1 MLCERNRKMVFSN
14 LFFIYLFL
22 PLNLILY
29 YAVPNKTWKNVVLLL
44 FSLFFY
50 SWGEPV
56 WVFLLMLT
64 AFLDYTWAK
73 CIEYFHLTG
82 QQRRKKMAL
91 IASLVF
97 DLGMLGVFKYSGF
110 VVENINLLTGLSLPV
125 PQIALPIGISFYT
138 FQTISYVLDVY
149 RGQVA
154 AQKRYYKYLMYLSSY
169 HQLVAGPIVRYSDV
183 AAEIENRTVSAQD
196 FSEGIT
202 RFCLGLTKKVVVANV
217 AGSLARNYLDADL
230 ASLSVAG
237 AWFGVLLY
245 TLQIYYDFSAY
256 SDMAIGLG
264 RMFGFH
270 YHQNFNYP
278 YIAKSVTEFWRR
290 WHISLSSFFRDY
302 VYIPLGGKYRHQIFN
317 ICVVWFLTGLW
328 HGASWNFILWGVFY
342 GALLI
347 VEKLGLLKVLEKIPS
362 VFSHLYLLFLTLIG
376 WTIFYTTDLGK
387 LGGYFGVMFGFS
399 GNAFSD
405 PQLSITFMNNLF
417 WLIAAVLF
425 CMPITQLVKRW
436 AQTQRSEG
444 VRAGIS
450 IVNAIMNV
458 MLLFVCT
465 AMLVGDSYNPFLY
478 FRF

>member
-1 MLCERNRKMVFSN
+1 MVFSN

-73 CIEYFHLTG
+73 CIEYFNLTG

-110 VVENINLLTGLSLPV
+110 VVENINLLTGFSLPV

-217 AGSLARNYLDADL
+217 AGSLAGNYLDADL

-342 GALLI
+342 GELLI

-387 LGGYFGVMFGFS
+387 LGGYFGVMFGLS
-399 GNAFSD
+399 GNALSD

-417 WLIAAVLF
+417 WLVAAVLF

-436 AQTQRSEG
+436 AQAQRSEG

>member
-73 CIEYFHLTG
+73 CIEYFNLTG

-217 AGSLARNYLDADL
+217 AGSLAGNYLDADL

-387 LGGYFGVMFGFS
+387 LGGYFGVMFGLS

>member
-1 MLCERNRKMVFSN
+1 MVFSN

-73 CIEYFHLTG
+73 CIEYFNLTG
-82 QQRRKKMAL
+82 QQRRKKIAL

-217 AGSLARNYLDADL
+217 AGSLAGNYLDADL

-387 LGGYFGVMFGFS
+387 LGGYFGVMFGLS

-417 WLIAAVLF
+417 WLIAVVLF

>member
-1 MLCERNRKMVFSN
+1 MVFSN

-73 CIEYFHLTG
+73 CIEYFNLTG
-82 QQRRKKMAL
+82 QQRRKKIAL

-217 AGSLARNYLDADL
+217 AGSLAGNYLDAEL

-387 LGGYFGVMFGFS
+387 LGGYFGVMFGLS

-417 WLIAAVLF
+417 WLIAVVLF

>member
-1 MLCERNRKMVFSN
+1 MVFSN

-73 CIEYFHLTG
+73 CIEYFNLTG

-217 AGSLARNYLDADL
+217 AGSLAGNYLDADL

-387 LGGYFGVMFGFS
+387 LGGYFGVMFGLS
-399 GNAFSD
+399 GNALSD

-417 WLIAAVLF
+417 WLVVAVLF
-425 CMPITQLVKRW
+425 CMPIIQLVKRW
-436 AQTQRSEG
+436 AQAQRSEG

>member
-1 MLCERNRKMVFSN
+1 MVFSN

-73 CIEYFHLTG
+73 CIEYFNLTG
-82 QQRRKKMAL
+82 QQRRKKIAL

-217 AGSLARNYLDADL
+217 AGSLAGNYLDADL

-362 VFSHLYLLFLTLIG
+362 VFSHFYLLFLTLIG

-387 LGGYFGVMFGFS
+387 LGGYFGVMFGLS
-399 GNAFSD
+399 GNALSD

-436 AQTQRSEG
+436 AQAQRSEG

>member
-1 MLCERNRKMVFSN
+1 MVFSN

-73 CIEYFHLTG
+73 CIEYFNLTG
-82 QQRRKKMAL
+82 QQRRKKIAL

-217 AGSLARNYLDADL
+217 AGSLAGNYLDADL

-342 GALLI
+342 GVLLI

-387 LGGYFGVMFGFS
+387 LGGYFGVMFGLS
-399 GNAFSD
+399 GNALSD

>member
-1 MLCERNRKMVFSN
+1 MVFSN

-73 CIEYFHLTG
+73 CIEYFNLTG
-82 QQRRKKMAL
+82 QQHRKKIAL

-217 AGSLARNYLDADL
+217 AGSLAGNYLDADL

-387 LGGYFGVMFGFS
+387 LGGYFGVMFGLS
-399 GNAFSD
+399 GNALSN

-436 AQTQRSEG
+436 AQAQRSEG

>member
-1 MLCERNRKMVFSN
+1 MVFSN

-82 QQRRKKMAL
+82 QQRRKKIAL

-217 AGSLARNYLDADL
+217 AGSLAGNYLDADL

-387 LGGYFGVMFGFS
+387 LGGYFGVMFGLS
-399 GNAFSD
+399 GNALSD

-436 AQTQRSEG
+436 AQAQRSEG

>member
-1 MLCERNRKMVFSN
+1 MVFSN

-73 CIEYFHLTG
+73 CIEYFNLTG
-82 QQRRKKMAL
+82 QQRRKKIAL

-183 AAEIENRTVSAQD
+183 AAEIENRTVSVQD

-217 AGSLARNYLDADL
+217 AGSLAGNYLDADL

-387 LGGYFGVMFGFS
+387 LGGYFGVMFGLS
-399 GNAFSD
+399 GNALSD

-417 WLIAAVLF
+417 WLVAAVLF
-425 CMPITQLVKRW
+425 CMPITQLVKHW
-436 AQTQRSEG
+436 AQAQRSEG

>member
-1 MLCERNRKMVFSN
+1 MVFSN

-217 AGSLARNYLDADL
+217 AGSLAGNYLDADL

-387 LGGYFGVMFGFS
+387 LGGYFAVMFGFS
-399 GNAFSD
+399 GNAISD

-425 CMPITQLVKRW
+425 CMPITQFVKRW
-436 AQTQRSEG
+436 TQAQRSEG

>member
-1 MLCERNRKMVFSN
+1 MVFSN

-82 QQRRKKMAL
+82 QQRRKKIAL

-217 AGSLARNYLDADL
+217 AGSLAGNYLDADL

-387 LGGYFGVMFGFS
+387 LGGYFGVMFGLS

-436 AQTQRSEG
+436 TQEQRSEG

>member
-1 MLCERNRKMVFSN
+1 MVFSN

-73 CIEYFHLTG
+73 CIEYFNLTG
-82 QQRRKKMAL
+82 QQRCKKMAL

-217 AGSLARNYLDADL
+217 AGSLAGNYLDADL

-264 RMFGFH
+264 LMFGFH

-387 LGGYFGVMFGFS
+387 LGGYFGVMFGLS
-399 GNAFSD
+399 GNALSD

-417 WLIAAVLF
+417 WLVVAVLF
-425 CMPITQLVKRW
+425 CMPIIQLVKRW
-436 AQTQRSEG
+436 AQAQRSEG

>member
-1 MLCERNRKMVFSN
+1 MVFSN

-29 YAVPNKTWKNVVLLL
+29 YSVPNKTWKNVVLLL

-73 CIEYFHLTG
+73 CIEYFNLTG
-82 QQRRKKMAL
+82 QQRRKKIAL

-217 AGSLARNYLDADL
+217 AGSLAGNYLDADL

-387 LGGYFGVMFGFS
+387 LGGYFGVMFGLS
-399 GNAFSD
+399 GNAISD

-436 AQTQRSEG
+436 AQAQRSEG

>member
-1 MLCERNRKMVFSN
+1 MVFSN

-73 CIEYFHLTG
+73 CIEYFNLTG
-82 QQRRKKMAL
+82 QQRRKKIAL

-217 AGSLARNYLDADL
+217 AGSLAGNYLDADL

-290 WHISLSSFFRDY
+290 WHISLSSFFRYY

-387 LGGYFGVMFGFS
+387 LGGYFGVMFGLS

-417 WLIAAVLF
+417 WLIAVVLF

>member
-73 CIEYFHLTG
+73 CIEYFNLTG
-82 QQRRKKMAL
+82 QQRRKKIAL

-202 RFCLGLTKKVVVANV
+202 RLCLGLTKKVVVANV
-217 AGSLARNYLDADL
+217 AGSLAGNYLDADL

-387 LGGYFGVMFGFS
+387 LGGYFGVMFGLS
-399 GNAFSD
+399 GNTFSD

-425 CMPITQLVKRW
+425 CMPTPSL
-436 AQTQRSEG
+436 
-444 VRAGIS
+444 
-450 IVNAIMNV
+450 
-458 MLLFVCT
+458 
-465 AMLVGDSYNPFLY
+465 
-478 FRF
+478 

>member
-1 MLCERNRKMVFSN
+1 MVFSN

-73 CIEYFHLTG
+73 CIEYFNLTG
-82 QQRRKKMAL
+82 QQRRKKIAL

-217 AGSLARNYLDADL
+217 AGSLAGNYLDANL

-387 LGGYFGVMFGFS
+387 LGEYFGVMFGLS
-399 GNAFSD
+399 GNALSD

-417 WLIAAVLF
+417 WLVAAVLF

-436 AQTQRSEG
+436 TQAQRSEG

>member
-1 MLCERNRKMVFSN
+1 MVFSN

-73 CIEYFHLTG
+73 CIEYFNLTG
-82 QQRRKKMAL
+82 QQRRKKIAL

-217 AGSLARNYLDADL
+217 AGSLAGNYLDADL

-387 LGGYFGVMFGFS
+387 LGGYFGVMFGLS
-399 GNAFSD
+399 GNALSD

-417 WLIAAVLF
+417 WLVAAVLF

-436 AQTQRSEG
+436 AQAQRSEG

>member
-1 MLCERNRKMVFSN
+1 MVFSN

-73 CIEYFHLTG
+73 CIEYFNLTG
-82 QQRRKKMAL
+82 QQRRKKIAL

-217 AGSLARNYLDADL
+217 AGSLAGNYLDADL

-278 YIAKSVTEFWRR
+278 YIANSVTEFWRR

-347 VEKLGLLKVLEKIPS
+347 VEKLGLLKMLEKIPS

-387 LGGYFGVMFGFS
+387 LGGYFGVMFGLS
-399 GNAFSD
+399 GNALSD

>member
-1 MLCERNRKMVFSN
+1 MVFSN

-73 CIEYFHLTG
+73 CIEYFNLTG
-82 QQRRKKMAL
+82 QQRRKKIAL

-217 AGSLARNYLDADL
+217 AGSLAGNYLDADL

-387 LGGYFGVMFGFS
+387 LGGYFGVMFGLS

-436 AQTQRSEG
+436 TQEQRSEG

>member
-73 CIEYFHLTG
+73 CIEYFNLTG

-217 AGSLARNYLDADL
+217 AGSLAGNYLDADL

-387 LGGYFGVMFGFS
+387 LGGYFGVMFGLS
-399 GNAFSD
+399 GNALSD

-417 WLIAAVLF
+417 WLVVAVLF

-436 AQTQRSEG
+436 AQAQRSEG

>member
-1 MLCERNRKMVFSN
+1 MVFSN

-73 CIEYFHLTG
+73 CIEYFNLTG
-82 QQRRKKMAL
+82 QQRCKKIAL

-217 AGSLARNYLDADL
+217 AGSLAGNYLDADL

-342 GALLI
+342 GVLLI

-387 LGGYFGVMFGFS
+387 LGGYFGVMFGLS
-399 GNAFSD
+399 GNALSD

-436 AQTQRSEG
+436 AQAQRSEG

>member
-1 MLCERNRKMVFSN
+1 MVFSN

-29 YAVPNKTWKNVVLLL
+29 YVVPNKTWKNVVLLL

-73 CIEYFHLTG
+73 CIEYFNLTG
-82 QQRRKKMAL
+82 QQRRKKIAL

-217 AGSLARNYLDADL
+217 AGSLAGNYLDADL

-387 LGGYFGVMFGFS
+387 LGGYFGVMFGLS
-399 GNAFSD
+399 GNVLSD

-417 WLIAAVLF
+417 WLVAAVMF

-436 AQTQRSEG
+436 AQAQRSEG

>member
-1 MLCERNRKMVFSN
+1 MVFSN

-73 CIEYFHLTG
+73 CIEYFNLTG
-82 QQRRKKMAL
+82 QQRRKKIAL

-217 AGSLARNYLDADL
+217 AGSLAGNYLDADL

-387 LGGYFGVMFGFS
+387 LGGYFGVMFGLS
-399 GNAFSD
+399 GNAISD

-436 AQTQRSEG
+436 AQAQRSEG

-465 AMLVGDSYNPFLY
+465 TMLVGESYNPFLY